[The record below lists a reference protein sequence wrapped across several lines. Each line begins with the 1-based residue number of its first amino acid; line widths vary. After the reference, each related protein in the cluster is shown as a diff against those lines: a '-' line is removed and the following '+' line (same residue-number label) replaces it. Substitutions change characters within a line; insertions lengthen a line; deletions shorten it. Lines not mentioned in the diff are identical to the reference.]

1 MTKRDGDR
9 LRSMYVDLELM
20 AAEYAPESEVA
31 QGIVKVQSALA
42 AALGG
47 LPFEVM
53 ANDYEV
59 LHRAKELVLKKGM
72 DQRRLASL
80 YLPVPK

>member
-20 AAEYAPESEVA
+20 AKEYAPESEVA

-42 AALGG
+42 ATLGG

-53 ANDYEV
+53 ADDYVV
-59 LHRAKELVLKKGM
+59 LHRAKELVLRNGM
-72 DQRRLASL
+72 EQRRLASL